1 MKQVKVIL
9 LVVSIAFFGNQVK
22 GQQLAHYSQFFL
34 NDYVLNPAVGG
45 TNPYFDVK
53 STYRYQWVGIEDA
66 PRTFLMSMHGPFNEK
81 GNMGIGGYVYSDVT
95 GPTRKT
101 GFKASYSYNFKLND
115 ELKLSFGL
123 AGGLMQFAV
132 DGSDITLKDQN
143 DQAIGNVWQA
153 AYTPDAAF
161 GAYLYHEDF
170 FVGLSIPQLIGTK
183 LQLAEN
189 YSSAD
194 NSLKNHY
201 FISGG
206 YTFHI
211 TYEFDFEPFVQGKY
225 IPPTN
230 PQVDIGGR
238 FIWNE
243 MVWLGGIF
251 RTEDA
256 ATIFAGVNFLENFT
270 FGYSYD
276 VITNDIKILSSGSH
290 EIVLGL
296 KFNERKD

>member
-1 MKQVKVIL
+1 MKNVKAL
-9 LVVSIAFFGNQVK
+9 LFGLAIGCFSLNSSA
-22 GQQLAHYSQFFL
+22 QQLAHYSQFVM
-34 NDYVLNPAVGG
+34 NDYVLNPAVAG

-53 STYRYQWVGIEDA
+53 STYRYQWVGIQDA
-66 PRTFLMSMHGPFNEK
+66 PRTFLLSMNGPLNEK
-81 GNMGIGGYVYSDVT
+81 GNMGIGGYIYSDIT

-101 GFKASYSYNFKLND
+101 GFKASYAYNFKLTD
-115 ELKLSFGL
+115 EMKLSFGL

-132 DGSDITLKDQN
+132 DGSEINLNQKN

-161 GAYLYHEDF
+161 GAYLYHDDF
-170 FVGLSIPQLIGTK
+170 FVSLSIPQLIGTK
-183 LQLAEN
+183 LELAEN

-211 TYEFDFEPFVQGKY
+211 NNEFDFEPLVQGKY
-225 IPPTN
+225 IPPLT
-230 PQVDIGGR
+230 PQIDIGGR
-238 FIWNE
+238 FIWKE
-243 MVWLGGIF
+243 MIWLGGTY

-256 ATIFAGVNFLENFT
+256 ATIFAGINFLDNFT

-276 VITNDIKILSSGSH
+276 VITNDIKILSSGTH
-290 EIVLGL
+290 ELVLGL
-296 KFNERKD
+296 RFNERKD

>member
-1 MKQVKVIL
+1 MSIFRTVVIGFGL
-9 LVVSIAFFGNQVK
+9 GLISLVSN

-34 NDYVLNPAVGG
+34 NDYVLNPAVAG
-45 TNPYFDVK
+45 TESHFEVN
-53 STYRYQWVGIEDA
+53 STYRYQWVGIKDA
-66 PRTFLMSMHGPFNEK
+66 PRTFLMSMDGPIGK

-101 GFKASYSYNFKLND
+101 GFKVSYAYNFKVTD
-115 ELKLSFGL
+115 DIKLSFGL

-132 DGSDITLKDQN
+132 DGSEISLNQEN
-143 DQAIGNVWQA
+143 DQAIANVWSA

-170 FVGLSIPQLIGTK
+170 FASVSIPQLIGTK
-183 LQLAEN
+183 LELADG

-211 TYEFDFEPFVQGKY
+211 NSDFDFEPLVQGKY

-230 PQVDIGGR
+230 PQIDAGGR
-238 FIWNE
+238 FIWKE
-243 MVWLGGIF
+243 MLWLGGTY
-251 RTEDA
+251 RSEDA
-256 ATIFAGVNFLENFT
+256 ATIFAGINFLENFT

-276 VITNDIKILSSGSH
+276 VITNDVKVVSSGTH
-290 EIVLGL
+290 EIVLSL

>member
-45 TNPYFDVK
+45 TKPYFDVK

-66 PRTFLMSMHGPFNEK
+66 PRTFLMSMHGPLNEK

-189 YSSAD
+189 YSSSD

-211 TYEFDFEPFVQGKY
+211 TDEFDFEPFVQGKY

-243 MVWLGGIF
+243 MVWLGGTF

>member
-45 TNPYFDVK
+45 TNSYFDVK

-66 PRTFLMSMHGPFNEK
+66 PRTFLMSMHGPLNEK

-211 TYEFDFEPFVQGKY
+211 SDEFDFEPFVQGKY

>member
-1 MKQVKVIL
+1 MKNIKIIAVG
-9 LVVSIAFFGNQVK
+9 LVLGLFTVSVK
-22 GQQLAHYSQFFL
+22 GQQLAHYSQFFM
-34 NDYVLNPAVGG
+34 NDYILNPAVGG
-45 TNPYFDVK
+45 TNPYFEAQ
-53 STYRYQWVGIEDA
+53 STYRYQWVGIDDA
-66 PRTFLMSMHGPFNEK
+66 PRTFLMSMNGPLNEK

-101 GFKASYSYNFKLND
+101 GFKASYSYNFKVT
-115 ELKLSFGL
+115 EEVKLSFGL

-132 DGSDITLKDQN
+132 DGSDITLNQEN

-170 FVGLSIPQLIGTK
+170 FVSLSIPQLIGTK
-183 LQLAEN
+183 LELADN

-211 TYEFDFEPFVQGKY
+211 TDEFDIEPLVQGKY

-230 PQVDIGGR
+230 PQLDLGGR
-238 FIWNE
+238 VIWND
-243 MVWLGGIF
+243 MIWLGGTY
-251 RTEDA
+251 RTE
-256 ATIFAGVNFLENFT
+256 ATASIFAGINFLENFT

-276 VITNDIKILSSGSH
+276 IVSKDISVLSSGTH
-290 EIVLGL
+290 EVVLGL